1 MHTGIRRSVIDKHLA
16 VLISYPSVGES
27 HVHHV
32 AQVFIAFWHEEIAAG
47 LCDDLRGI
55 LQRRHIHI

>member
-16 VLISYPSVGES
+16 ILIGNPSVGEG
-27 HVHHV
+27 HIHHV
-32 AQVFIAFWHEEIAAG
+32 TQVFVALWHEEIAAG

-55 LQRRHIHI
+55 LQSRHIHI